1 MFLKII
7 SAMKN
12 DYVIISLLTMLFLVE
27 LSNQY
32 WMMKMSN
39 RLKDLDKKATEFF
52 EPILPEWEEEQEV
65 K

>member
-1 MFLKII
+1 
-7 SAMKN
+7 
-12 DYVIISLLTMLFLVE
+12 MLFLVE

-32 WMMKMSN
+32 WMIKMSN

-52 EPILPEWEEEQEV
+52 EPILPEWEEGQEV